1 MNGPSSGGSGTV
13 AALLTV
19 CVLVWGTTWY
29 AIVWQLE
36 AIAPAPGVALRFA
49 LAAAGLFAWA
59 LWQGQR
65 PRFPWAVQRLLAI
78 QGLLSFTVSYLC
90 VYHAERYIV
99 SGLVAVG
106 YAGSPLVGLL
116 LARWILGSP
125 MSARVALGGV
135 AGVAGVAMIFGHEFE
150 RLSAAPGVLA
160 GALLTALGVF
170 TSSLSNMAV
179 ALYQRRGIA
188 GPAPLAW
195 AMAWGAAPMAL
206 LAAFSPEPQW
216 LAPPDAR
223 FLASLTYLVLAG
235 SVLTFL
241 CFNALLGRI
250 GPARAGYVGVAT
262 PVVALIFSTL
272 FEGFEPSTWT
282 WLGVALVVAG
292 NAVALW
298 PKRAAAAPA

>member
-1 MNGPSSGGSGTV
+1 MPTS
-13 AALLTV
+13 ALFLI

-29 AIVWQLE
+29 AIVWQLHVL
-36 AIAPAPGVALRFA
+36 APVAAVALRFA
-49 LAAAGLFAWA
+49 LAAAALFGWCAWRGLPVRFGGGAQRLFAM
-59 LWQGQR
+59 
-65 PRFPWAVQRLLAI
+65 
-78 QGLLSFTVSYLC
+78 QGLLGFALSYGC
-90 VYHAERYIV
+90 VYAAEQRVV

-298 PKRAAAAPA
+298 PKRAAAARA